1 MTNQSYRDRVAI
13 ITGSGSG
20 IGKATALA
28 LAQEGMKI
36 VLCGRTVSK
45 LEETAKLVE
54 EAGGKALIVSGD
66 LRDESYII
74 RIVDE
79 TMEAFGRIDVLINNA
94 GVSLAKPVVDCTAEE
109 LDQIMDTNMKAPFLL
124 CKYSIPHMRKSDC
137 GTIINIASVVGH
149 KGYVNQSLY
158 GASKHAITG
167 FTKVLAKEVQ
177 EDGIRVHLLSPGG
190 VYTEMVANV
199 RPDLDPTYLIKP
211 VDIADIILFLLKSR
225 GNAVIDSINIRRVN
239 NTPFA

>member
-109 LDQIMDTNMKAPFLL
+109 FDQIMDTNMKAPFLL

>member
-54 EAGGKALIVSGD
+54 EAGEKALIVSGD

-109 LDQIMDTNMKAPFLL
+109 F
-124 CKYSIPHMRKSDC
+124 
-137 GTIINIASVVGH
+137 
-149 KGYVNQSLY
+149 
-158 GASKHAITG
+158 
-167 FTKVLAKEVQ
+167 
-177 EDGIRVHLLSPGG
+177 
-190 VYTEMVANV
+190 
-199 RPDLDPTYLIKP
+199 
-211 VDIADIILFLLKSR
+211 
-225 GNAVIDSINIRRVN
+225 
-239 NTPFA
+239 

>member
-1 MTNQSYRDRVAI
+1 MSIRAF
-13 ITGSGSG
+13 
-20 IGKATALA
+20 TAP
-28 LAQEGMKI
+28 
-36 VLCGRTVSK
+36 T
-45 LEETAKLVE
+45 
-54 EAGGKALIVSGD
+54 
-66 LRDESYII
+66 
-74 RIVDE
+74 
-79 TMEAFGRIDVLINNA
+79 
-94 GVSLAKPVVDCTAEE
+94 
-109 LDQIMDTNMKAPFLL
+109 
-124 CKYSIPHMRKSDC
+124 
-137 GTIINIASVVGH
+137 
-149 KGYVNQSLY
+149 
-158 GASKHAITG
+158 KHAITG

>member
-109 LDQIMDTNMKAPFLL
+109 FDQIMDTNMKAPFLL

-239 NTPFA
+239 NTPLA

>member
-109 LDQIMDTNMKAPFLL
+109 FDQIMDTNMKAPFLL

-199 RPDLDPTYLIKP
+199 RPDLDPTYSITP
-211 VDIADIILFLLKSR
+211 VDTADIILFLLKSR

>member
-109 LDQIMDTNMKAPFLL
+109 FDQIMDTNMKAPFLL

-225 GNAVIDSINIRRVN
+225 GNAVIDSINIRPVN

>member
-109 LDQIMDTNMKAPFLL
+109 FDQIMDTNMKAPFLL
-124 CKYSIPHMRKSDC
+124 FKYSIPHMRKSDC

-190 VYTEMVANV
+190 VYTERVANV

>member
-109 LDQIMDTNMKAPFLL
+109 FDQIMDTNMKAPFLL

-211 VDIADIILFLLKSR
+211 VDIADIIFFLLKSR

>member
-109 LDQIMDTNMKAPFLL
+109 FDQNMDTNMKAPFLL

>member
-1 MTNQSYRDRVAI
+1 MTNQSYRDGVAI

-109 LDQIMDTNMKAPFLL
+109 FDQIMDTNMKAPFLL

-137 GTIINIASVVGH
+137 GTITNIASVVGH

>member
-109 LDQIMDTNMKAPFLL
+109 FDQIMDTNMKAPFLL

-177 EDGIRVHLLSPGG
+177 EDGNRAHLLSPGG

>member
-54 EAGGKALIVSGD
+54 EAGGKSLIVSGD

-109 LDQIMDTNMKAPFLL
+109 FDQIMDTNMKAPFLL

>member
-109 LDQIMDTNMKAPFLL
+109 FDQIMDTNMKAPFLL

-211 VDIADIILFLLKSR
+211 VDIADIIIFLLKSR

>member
-109 LDQIMDTNMKAPFLL
+109 FDQIMDTNMKAPFLL

-190 VYTEMVANV
+190 VYTELVANV

>member
-109 LDQIMDTNMKAPFLL
+109 FDQIMDTNMKAPFLL

-167 FTKVLAKEVQ
+167 FTKVLATEVQ

>member
-109 LDQIMDTNMKAPFLL
+109 FDQIMDTNMKAPFLL

-137 GTIINIASVVGH
+137 GTIINIVSVVGH

>member
-1 MTNQSYRDRVAI
+1 MTNQSYCDRVAI

-109 LDQIMDTNMKAPFLL
+109 FDQIMDTNMKAPFLL

>member
-79 TMEAFGRIDVLINNA
+79 TMD
-94 GVSLAKPVVDCTAEE
+94 
-109 LDQIMDTNMKAPFLL
+109 
-124 CKYSIPHMRKSDC
+124 
-137 GTIINIASVVGH
+137 
-149 KGYVNQSLY
+149 
-158 GASKHAITG
+158 
-167 FTKVLAKEVQ
+167 
-177 EDGIRVHLLSPGG
+177 
-190 VYTEMVANV
+190 
-199 RPDLDPTYLIKP
+199 
-211 VDIADIILFLLKSR
+211 
-225 GNAVIDSINIRRVN
+225 
-239 NTPFA
+239 

>member
-1 MTNQSYRDRVAI
+1 M
-13 ITGSGSG
+13 
-20 IGKATALA
+20 KATL
-28 LAQEGMKI
+28 
-36 VLCGRTVSK
+36 
-45 LEETAKLVE
+45 
-54 EAGGKALIVSGD
+54 SG
-66 LRDESYII
+66 LLTRPW
-74 RIVDE
+74 
-79 TMEAFGRIDVLINNA
+79 IDVLINNA

-109 LDQIMDTNMKAPFLL
+109 FDQIMDTNMKAPFLL

>member
-79 TMEAFGRIDVLINNA
+79 AMEAFGRIDVLINNA

-109 LDQIMDTNMKAPFLL
+109 FDQIMDTNMKAPFLL

>member
-109 LDQIMDTNMKAPFLL
+109 FDQIMDTNMKAPFLL

-158 GASKHAITG
+158 CASKHAITG

>member
-109 LDQIMDTNMKAPFLL
+109 FDQIMDTNMKAPFLL

-199 RPDLDPTYLIKP
+199 RPDLGPTYLIKP

>member
-54 EAGGKALIVSGD
+54 EAGGKAMIVSGD

-109 LDQIMDTNMKAPFLL
+109 FDQIMDTNMKAPFLL

>member
-109 LDQIMDTNMKAPFLL
+109 FDQIMDTNMKAPFLL

-137 GTIINIASVVGH
+137 DTIINIASVVGH

-211 VDIADIILFLLKSR
+211 VDIADIIIFLLKSR